1 MKCDLCENE
10 ATVFLTEIVDGKMR
24 KINLCESCAREN
36 EVEDPTGFA
45 LADVLLGMSKNQ
57 QSGEEGEDQNVSKCP
72 ACSFTRSDFEK
83 TGRLGCP
90 VCYETFAEE
99 ILGMLQRLHKGVN
112 HQGKSA
118 PKITYPSKSHDAEQK
133 LETAP
138 EEVDSEGSGETVEI
152 EDDPLLDLPENL
164 EESEQSGSENAEN
177 DSSAESIE
185 EELESYRN
193 DLEKAVEEEEYEKAA
208 ELRDAIKELEKQR
221 GEQQA

>member
-99 ILGMLQRLHKGVN
+99 ILGMLQRLHKGVK
-112 HQGKSA
+112 HQGKTA
-118 PKITYPSKSHDAEQK
+118 ANTTYPSKPPDAEQK
-133 LETAP
+133 LETTD
-138 EEVDSEGSGETVEI
+138 EEAEAEGSGETVEI
-152 EDDPLLDLPENL
+152 ADDPLLDLPGNL
-164 EESEQSGSENAEN
+164 EDNEQSGSENAGK
-177 DSSAESIE
+177 DPAADSIE
-185 EELESYRN
+185 QELKAYRN
-193 DLEKAVEEEEYEKAA
+193 DLEKAVQEEEYEKAA
-208 ELRDAIKELEKQR
+208 ELRDAIKDLEKQR
-221 GEQQA
+221 GEH

>member
-99 ILGMLQRLHKGVN
+99 ILGMLQRLHKGVK
-112 HQGKSA
+112 HQGKTA
-118 PKITYPSKSHDAEQK
+118 ANTTYPSKPPDAEQK
-133 LETAP
+133 LETTD
-138 EEVDSEGSGETVEI
+138 EEAEAVGSGETVEI
-152 EDDPLLDLPENL
+152 ADDPLLDLPGNL
-164 EESEQSGSENAEN
+164 EDNEQSGSENAGK
-177 DSSAESIE
+177 DPAADSIE
-185 EELESYRN
+185 QELKAYRN
-193 DLEKAVEEEEYEKAA
+193 DLEKAVQEEEYEKAA
-208 ELRDAIKELEKQR
+208 ELRDAIKDLEKQR
-221 GEQQA
+221 GEH

>member
-57 QSGEEGEDQNVSKCP
+57 QSPETGEEKSGSKCP

-90 VCYETFAEE
+90 VCYETFSAE
-99 ILGMLQRLHKGVN
+99 ITGMLQRLHKGVS
-112 HQGKSA
+112 HKGKA
-118 PKITYPSKSHDAEQK
+118 ATKITYPSKPSDTEQK
-133 LETAP
+133 LETGG
-138 EEVDSEGSGETVEI
+138 EEVDAEGSGETVEI
-152 EDDPLLDLPENL
+152 QDEPMLDLPENL
-164 EESEQSGSENAEN
+164 EENEESGSENAEKEL
-177 DSSAESIE
+177 SADKIQED
-185 EELESYRN
+185 LETYRN
-193 DLEKAVEEEEYEKAA
+193 DLEKAVEQEEYEKAA

-221 GEQQA
+221 GDQQA